1 MLRERRDKEFL
12 RLYLEALLHLYRD
25 PLSWSQEASHK
36 LQGSSAA
43 CLEMLL
49 HMVETECSGP
59 DLLFQAL
66 CAASLLL
73 THR

>member
-1 MLRERRDKEFL
+1 MLRERKDKEFL

-25 PLSWSQEASHK
+25 PSLWSREASCK
-36 LQGSSAA
+36 LQGSLTP

-49 HMVETECSGP
+49 RMVEAECPGP

-66 CAASLLL
+66 GAASLLL
-73 THR
+73 AHW

>member
-1 MLRERRDKEFL
+1 MLQERRDKEFL

-25 PLSWSQEASHK
+25 PLSWSQEASRK
-36 LQGSSAA
+36 LQGSSAS

-49 HMVETECSGP
+49 HMVEAECPGP

-73 THR
+73 AHW

>member
-12 RLYLEALLHLYRD
+12 RLYLEALLHLYRH
-25 PLSWSQEASHK
+25 PSSWSQEASRK

-49 HMVETECSGP
+49 HMVEAERPGP

-73 THR
+73 AHR